1 MGRRDNNIISRRF
14 PISVLTGFLG
24 SGKTTVLNYLTQQPS
39 LKRALLLIN
48 EFGEIGIDSDLVT
61 RVSDDV
67 VIEMSSGCIC
77 CSIRSDIT
85 DTLTKA
91 LRRFSKEDH
100 FLFDRVIIETT
111 GLADPAPIIQTLMAE
126 PKISSHFY
134 LQGVVATVDAV
145 NGGGTLD
152 KQIEAVKQVAVADQ
166 VLVTKTDLA
175 DKITLE
181 RLQNRV
187 RLLNPAAPQVL
198 AKNGVVDPAALLH
211 DSFYD
216 PNSKSIDLQN
226 WLKAESY
233 SNDHN
238 KKQGHHH
245 HHDDDD
251 INRHHA
257 QIKPFCL
264 TIDEPILNG
273 ALDIWLRT
281 LLMFRGADLLRIK
294 GIVNVVGENGPIIIH
309 AVQHILHPKATLEQW
324 PSEDHRSRIVFIT
337 RNIDP
342 SELIDSLKSL
352 TIQNT

>member
-1 MGRRDNNIISRRF
+1 MKRRDKNIVSRRF

-39 LKRALLLIN
+39 LKRTLLLIN

-61 RVSDDV
+61 HVTDDV
-67 VIEMSSGCIC
+67 VIEMTSGCIC

-85 DTLTKA
+85 DTLTEA
-91 LRRFSKEDH
+91 LRQFSKEGQ

-145 NGGGTLD
+145 NGGATLD
-152 KQIEAVKQVAVADQ
+152 QQIEAVKQVAVADQ

-181 RLQNRV
+181 RLQNRM

-198 AKNGVVDPAALLH
+198 AKNGVVDLAALLH

-216 PNSKSIDLQN
+216 PNSKSIDVQG

-238 KKQGHHH
+238 KKQGHN
-245 HHDDDD
+245 HHDDDTN
-251 INRHHA
+251 IHHA

-294 GIVNVVGENGPIIIH
+294 GIVNVVGENGPVIIH
-309 AVQHILHPKATLEQW
+309 AVQHILHPKATLAQW
-324 PSEDHRSRIVFIT
+324 PTEDHRSRIVFIT